1 MKKLTIAKNFMLTS
15 FILFLTP
22 LMGLFFSNESNI
34 TIVQSVFISLCIVGG
49 IITFL
54 IGINILIGEEYK
66 QKWKFTKKKYIV
78 EQ

>member
-66 QKWKFTKKKYIV
+66 QK
-78 EQ
+78 